1 MSGKGYTKDTRVWNM
16 MKKNLRKG
24 KSQINLGWF
33 EGQNYGPENGN
44 LPMAQVAQWVEE
56 GHINGGMFAG
66 TVTPPRPAIR
76 TMFIPT
82 IAEAD
87 DFTKA
92 AIPMIDDVAMGRM
105 TWKKLHEKLAP
116 KVLHLFKYTLKSYNI
131 VPNKT
136 STVRMKGFNDPW
148 VETGT
153 LIESARFDVVPM
165 NSYSSKAYQPQML
178 RFA

>member
-1 MSGKGYTKDTRVWNM
+1 MATKGYTKDMKVWTQ

-24 KSQINLGWF
+24 KSQINIGWF
-33 EGQNYGPENGN
+33 EGQNYGPDNGN

-56 GHINGGMFAG
+56 GHANGGIFSG
-66 TVTPPRPAIR
+66 TITPPRPAIR

-87 DFTKA
+87 EFA
-92 AIPMIDDVAMGRM
+92 ARAIPMIDSVAQGKM

-116 KVLHLFKYTLKSYNI
+116 SILHLFKYTLKSYNI
-131 VPNKT
+131 IPNKPV
-136 STVRMKGFNDPW
+136 TVKLKGFNDPW
-148 VETGT
+148 VETGA

-165 NSYSSKAYQPQML
+165 KAYSSKAYKPQML
-178 RFA
+178 MFA

>member
-1 MSGKGYTKDTRVWNM
+1 MATKGYTKDTKVWTQ

-24 KSQINLGWF
+24 KSQINNGWF
-33 EGQNYGPENGN
+33 EGQNYGPDNGN

-56 GHINGGMFAG
+56 GHANGGIFSG
-66 TVTPPRPAIR
+66 TITPPRPAIR
-76 TMFIPT
+76 AMFIPT

-87 DFTKA
+87 EFVA
-92 AIPMIDDVAMGRM
+92 RAIPMIDSVAQGKM

-116 KVLHLFKYTLKSYNI
+116 SVLHLFKYTLKSYNI
-131 VPNKT
+131 IPNKPV
-136 STVRMKGFNDPW
+136 TVKLKGFNDPW

-165 NSYSSKAYQPQML
+165 KAYSSKAYKPQML
-178 RFA
+178 MFA

>member
-1 MSGKGYTKDTRVWNM
+1 MPKAAFTKDTRVWNQ

-56 GHINGGMFAG
+56 GQAWQNQ
-66 TVTPPRPAIR
+66 PPRPAIR

-87 DFTKA
+87 EFVKA
-92 AIPMIDDVAMGRM
+92 AIPMIDMVAQGKL

-116 KVLHLFKYTLKSYNI
+116 KMLHLFKYTLNSYNI
-131 VPNKT
+131 IPNKPA
-136 STVRMKGFNDPW
+136 TVKMKGFNDPW

-153 LIESARFDVVPM
+153 LIDSARFDVVPM
-165 NSYSSKAYQPQML
+165 KSYSSKAYQPQML

>member
-1 MSGKGYTKDTRVWNM
+1 MAKAAFTKDTKVWVN

-56 GHINGGMFAG
+56 GQAWQNQ
-66 TVTPPRPAIR
+66 PPRPAIR

-87 DFTKA
+87 EFVKA
-92 AIPMIDDVAMGRM
+92 AIPMIDMVAQGKL
-105 TWKKLHEKLAP
+105 TWKKLHEKFAP
-116 KVLHLFKYTLKSYNI
+116 KMLHLFKYTLNSYNI
-131 VPNKT
+131 IPNKPA
-136 STVRMKGFNDPW
+136 TVKMKGFNDPW
-148 VETGT
+148 RDTGT
-153 LIESARFDVVPM
+153 LIANARFDVVPM
-165 NSYSSKAYQPQML
+165 KSFSSKAYQPQSL
-178 RFA
+178 SFA

>member
-1 MSGKGYTKDTRVWNM
+1 MVNIAKAAFTKDTRKWQA

-56 GHINGGMFAG
+56 GQEDWQNQ
-66 TVTPPRPAIR
+66 PPRPAIR
-76 TMFIPT
+76 TRFIPI

-87 DFTKA
+87 EFVKA
-92 AIPMIDDVAMGRM
+92 AIPMIDMVAQGEL

-116 KVLHLFKYTLKSYNI
+116 KILHIFKYELNIYNI
-131 VPNKT
+131 IPNKP

-148 VETGT
+148 RVTGM
-153 LIESARFDVVPM
+153 LIENARFDVVPM
-165 NSYSSKAYQPQML
+165 KAYSSKAYQPQTLM
-178 RFA
+178 FA

>member
-1 MSGKGYTKDTRVWNM
+1 MRKATFTKDTRVWNQ

-56 GHINGGMFAG
+56 GQAWQNQ
-66 TVTPPRPAIR
+66 PPRPAIR

-87 DFTKA
+87 EFVKA
-92 AIPMIDDVAMGRM
+92 AIPMIDMVAQGKL

-116 KVLHLFKYTLKSYNI
+116 KMLHLFKYTLNSYNI
-131 VPNKT
+131 IPNKPA
-136 STVRMKGFNDPW
+136 TVKMKGFNDPW

-153 LIESARFDVVPM
+153 LIDSARFDVVPM
-165 NSYSSKAYQPQML
+165 KSYSSKAYQPQML

>member
-1 MSGKGYTKDTRVWNM
+1 MPKAAFTKDTRVWNQ
-16 MKKNLRKG
+16 MKKNLRKQ
-24 KSQINLGWF
+24 KYQINLGWF
-33 EGQNYGPENGN
+33 EGQNYGAENNN

-56 GHINGGMFAG
+56 GHINGGLFAG
-66 TVTPPRPAIR
+66 TITPPRPAIR

-87 DFTKA
+87 EFRGR
-92 AIPMIDDVAMGRM
+92 AIPMINDVAIGKM
-105 TWKKLHEKLAP
+105 TWKTLHEKLAP
-116 KVLHLFKYTLKSYNI
+116 SILHLFKYTLKSYSI
-131 VPNKT
+131 IPNKP
-136 STVRMKGFNDPW
+136 STVKMKGFNDPW

-153 LIESARFDVVPM
+153 LIESARFDVVAM

>member
-1 MSGKGYTKDTRVWNM
+1 MAKAAFTKDTRKWQA

-24 KSQINLGWF
+24 KAQINLGWF
-33 EGQNYGPENGN
+33 EGQNYGPDNNN

-56 GHINGGMFAG
+56 GHANGGMFAG
-66 TVTPPRPAIR
+66 TITPPRPAIR

-87 DFTKA
+87 EFVKA
-92 AIPMIDDVAMGRM
+92 AIPMIDSVAQGSM

-116 KVLHLFKYTLKSYNI
+116 RLLNLFKYTLKSYNI
-131 VPNKT
+131 IPNKPV
-136 STVRMKGFNDPW
+136 TVKLKGFNDPW

-165 NSYSSKAYQPQML
+165 KAYSSKAYQPQTLM
-178 RFA
+178 FA

>member
-1 MSGKGYTKDTRVWNM
+1 MSGKGYTKDTKVWTQ

-33 EGQNYGPENGN
+33 EGQNYGPDNGN

-56 GHINGGMFAG
+56 GHVNGGIFSG
-66 TVTPPRPAIR
+66 TITPPRPAIR

-87 DFTKA
+87 EFVA
-92 AIPMIDDVAMGRM
+92 RAIPMINSVAQGKM

-116 KVLHLFKYTLKSYNI
+116 SVLHLFKYTLKSYNI
-131 VPNKT
+131 IPNKPV
-136 STVRMKGFNDPW
+136 TVKLKGFNDPW

-165 NSYSSKAYQPQML
+165 KAYSSKAYKPQML
-178 RFA
+178 MFA

>member
-1 MSGKGYTKDTRVWNM
+1 MATKGYTKDTKVWEQ
-16 MKKNLRKG
+16 MKRNLRKG

-56 GHINGGMFAG
+56 GHANGGLFSG
-66 TVTPPRPAIR
+66 TITPPRPAIR

-87 DFTKA
+87 EFLVK
-92 AIPMIDDVAMGRM
+92 AIPMIDDVAMGRI

-116 KVLHLFKYTLKSYNI
+116 TILHLFKYTLKSYNI
-131 VPNKT
+131 IPNKA

-153 LIESARFDVVPM
+153 LIKSARFDVVPM
-165 NSYSSKAYQPQML
+165 KAYSSKSYQPQML
-178 RFA
+178 SFA

>member
-1 MSGKGYTKDTRVWNM
+1 MPKAAFTKDTRVWNQ

-56 GHINGGMFAG
+56 GQAWQNQ
-66 TVTPPRPAIR
+66 PPRPAIR

-87 DFTKA
+87 EFVKA
-92 AIPMIDDVAMGRM
+92 AIPMIDMVAQGKL
-105 TWKKLHEKLAP
+105 TWQNLHEALAP
-116 KVLHLFKYTLKSYNI
+116 KMLHLFKYTLNSYKLI
-131 VPNKT
+131 PNKPA
-136 STVRMKGFNDPW
+136 TVKMKGFNDPW
-148 VETGT
+148 RDTGT
-153 LIESARFDVVPM
+153 LIENARFDVVPM
-165 NSYSSKAYQPQML
+165 KAFSSKAYQPQSL
-178 RFA
+178 SFA

>member
-1 MSGKGYTKDTRVWNM
+1 

-44 LPMAQVAQWVEE
+44 LPVAQVAQWVEE
-56 GHINGGMFAG
+56 GQAWQNQ
-66 TVTPPRPAIR
+66 PPRPAIR

-87 DFTKA
+87 EFVKA
-92 AIPMIDDVAMGRM
+92 AIPMIDMVAQGKL

-116 KVLHLFKYTLKSYNI
+116 KMLHLFKYTLNSYNI
-131 VPNKT
+131 IPNKPA
-136 STVRMKGFNDPW
+136 TVKMKGFNDPW
-148 VETGT
+148 RDTGT
-153 LIESARFDVVPM
+153 LIENARFDVVPM
-165 NSYSSKAYQPQML
+165 KAYTSKAYQPQTLM
-178 RFA
+178 FA

>member
-1 MSGKGYTKDTRVWNM
+1 MRKATFTKDTRVWNQ

-44 LPMAQVAQWVEE
+44 LPVAQVAQWVEE
-56 GHINGGMFAG
+56 GQAWQNQ
-66 TVTPPRPAIR
+66 PPRPAIR

-87 DFTKA
+87 EFVKA
-92 AIPMIDDVAMGRM
+92 AIPMIDMVAQGKL

-116 KVLHLFKYTLKSYNI
+116 KMLHLFKYTLNSYNI
-131 VPNKT
+131 IPNKPA
-136 STVRMKGFNDPW
+136 TVKMKGFNDPW
-148 VETGT
+148 RDTGT
-153 LIESARFDVVPM
+153 LIENARFDVVPM
-165 NSYSSKAYQPQML
+165 KAYTSKAYQPQTLM
-178 RFA
+178 FA